1 MKELKAYIRID
12 RIDGVIHALRRA
24 GITHMNVTHVQAI
37 GGPIDLT
44 EAKISV
50 ELASRYTNMVK
61 LEIVCPETSIDKI
74 ISIVQQEAH
83 TGRPG
88 DGISGLQSYR
98 TILQKSQRSDP
109 IGLSQRTRT
118 QVTMCSRCTST
129 VRGNASYKCSIKKMF

>member
-24 GITHMNVTHVQAI
+24 GITHMNVTHVQSI

-74 ISIVQQEAH
+74 ISIIQQEAH

-88 DGISGLQSYR
+88 DGIIYVSPVDTAVKIR
-98 TILQKSQRSDP
+98 TGERDRDAL
-109 IGLSQRTRT
+109 
-118 QVTMCSRCTST
+118 V
-129 VRGNASYKCSIKKMF
+129 